1 MTFDQI
7 RSRAIAEWEALEQ
20 TEKPRIFIGA
30 ATCGRSAGALAVL
43 QAVNAELAKHDIDA
57 IVMQVGCLGL
67 CYAEPLVDIIKKGR
81 PRICYSNVTP
91 EIVSQLVEDYI
102 IKDNPRPDLALGTLG
117 DGTIEGIP
125 RLFDLPM
132 LKPQVRIVLR
142 NCGHIDPENI
152 NHYIANGGYSGLTKA
167 LMMRPEEVIEEVKK
181 SGIRGRGGAGFPTG
195 LKWEFCRKSPG
206 TEKYLICNADEG
218 DPGAFMDRSV
228 LEGDPHSVLEGM
240 LIAAYA
246 IGATQGYVYCRAEY
260 PLALERLNTALSLM
274 AEYGLLGQNILGS
287 GFDFDIKIKEG
298 AGAFVCGEETALM
311 ASIEGRRGMP
321 RPRPPFPAQSGL
333 WDKPTNIN
341 NVETLANIAAIIDKG
356 ANWYASYGTEGSKG
370 TKTFALAG
378 KVTRTG
384 LIEVPMGMTL
394 RQVIYDVGGGIVDDK
409 QFKAVQTGGPSGG
422 CLPAELLD
430 LPVDYESL
438 TQAGSIMGSG
448 GMIVAD
454 EDTCIVDLAK
464 FFLSFVQAES
474 CGKCPPCRVGTRQM
488 LDILERITRGQ
499 GQMDDI
505 ELLQRLA
512 ETVRDGS
519 LCALGGTAPN
529 PVLTTI
535 RYFRDEYEAHIKR
548 KHCPAVVCKELVI
561 APCLHT
567 CPAGIDVPRYIRF
580 IAEGK
585 FAEALAVVREKIP
598 FPSICGHVCFHPCET
613 KCRRAQLDEPIAIRA
628 LKRFIAEQGDGL
640 WKLSVKVAP
649 PSGKRVAI
657 VGSGPA
663 GLTVAY
669 YLAKLGHTVT
679 VFEALPQP
687 GGMTRVGIPEYR
699 LPRKVLD
706 REIEQITDFGVEIR
720 TNVTIG
726 SAEELFEQGFNAVFL
741 ALGAH
746 RGVKLGIEGEDSPRV
761 MDCISFL
768 KDVNL
773 GNGVEIG
780 GRVAVIGGGNS
791 AIDASRTALRL
802 GAKEVVILYRRTRVE
817 MPASKEEIQEALHEG
832 VKIQFLTAPIKIK
845 EENNKLSLQCIR
857 MKLGPVDASGRQRP
871 EPIEGSEFSLDFDA
885 VIAAIGQ
892 MPDVP
897 PQRGIEVDRGNRIR
911 VDPDTLATDREGV
924 FAGGD
929 AVTGPASI
937 IDAIA
942 AGRQAAISIDKYLG
956 GSGVIDEVLAPPE
969 EAAALPEVEEEER
982 YRIQMPCLSLTQRV
996 RSFAEVELGFDEQQ
1010 AIEEA
1015 KRCLRCDLELR

>member
-7 RSRAIAEWEALEQ
+7 RNRAIAEWEALARS
-20 TEKPRIFIGA
+20 EKPRFLVGA

-43 QAVNAELAKHDIDA
+43 DAINAELAKHGIDA
-57 IVMQVGCLGL
+57 TVTQVGCLGL
-67 CYAEPLVDIIKKGR
+67 CYAEPLIDIIKQGR
-81 PRICYSNVTP
+81 PRICYSNVAP
-91 EIVSQLVEDYI
+91 EIVPQLVEDYI
-102 IKDNPRPDLALGTLG
+102 VRDNPRPDLALGTIG
-117 DGTIEGIP
+117 DGSVDGIP

-152 NHYIANGGYSGLTKA
+152 NHYIANGGYIGLTKA
-167 LMMRPEEVIEEVKK
+167 LRMSPEEVIAEIKK
-181 SGIRGRGGAGFPTG
+181 SGLRGRGGAGFPTG

-206 TEKYLICNADEG
+206 REKYLICNADEG

-228 LEGDPHSVLEGM
+228 LEGDPHAVLEGM

-246 IGATQGYVYCRAEY
+246 IGATQGYIYCRAEY
-260 PLALERLNTALSLM
+260 PLALERLDIALRRM
-274 AEYGLLGQNILGS
+274 AEYGLLGQNILSS
-287 GFDFDIKIKEG
+287 GFNFDIKVKEG

-333 WDKPTNIN
+333 WGKPTNIN
-341 NVETLANIAAIIDKG
+341 NVETLANISVIMDKG
-356 ANWYASYGTEGSKG
+356 ADWYASYGTEGSKG

-378 KVTRTG
+378 KAKRTG

-394 RQVIYDVGGGIVDDK
+394 RQVIYDIGGGIVDDK
-409 QFKAVQTGGPSGG
+409 RFKAVQTGGPSGG

-430 LPVDYESL
+430 LPIDYEVL
-438 TQAGSIMGSG
+438 TKAGSIMGSG

-464 FFLSFVQAES
+464 FFLSFTQAES
-474 CGKCPPCRVGTRQM
+474 CGKCPPCRVGTKQM
-488 LDILERITRGQ
+488 LDILKGITRGE
-499 GQMDDI
+499 GQPDDI
-505 ELLQRLA
+505 ERLQRLA

-561 APCLHT
+561 APCRHT
-567 CPAGIDVPRYIRF
+567 CPAGIDVPRYVRCIG
-580 IAEGK
+580 EGK
-585 FAEALAVVREKIP
+585 FAEALAVIRERIP
-598 FPSICGHVCFHPCET
+598 LPSICGHVCVHPCEA
-613 KCRRAQLDEPIAIRA
+613 KCRRGQLDEAIAIRA
-628 LKRFIAEQGDGL
+628 LKRFAAEQGGQSWRL
-640 WKLSVKVAP
+640 GIRVAP
-649 PSGKRVAI
+649 PSHKRVAI

-663 GLTVAY
+663 GLTAAY
-669 YLAKLGHTVT
+669 YLVKLGHAVT
-679 VFEALPQP
+679 VFEALPEP
-687 GGMTRVGIPEYR
+687 GGMMRAGIPEYR
-699 LPRKVLD
+699 LPREVID
-706 REIEQITDFGVEIR
+706 REIGEIADFGVEIK
-720 TNVTIG
+720 TNVSIG
-726 SAEELFEQGFNAVFL
+726 SADELFEQGFDAVFL
-741 ALGAH
+741 AIGAH
-746 RGVKLGIEGEDSPRV
+746 RGIKLGIEGEDSPRV
-761 MDCISFL
+761 MDCITFL
-768 KDVNL
+768 KNVNL
-773 GNGVEIG
+773 GNGAEVR
-780 GRVAVIGGGNS
+780 GRVGIIGGGNS
-791 AIDASRTALRL
+791 AIDASRSALRL
-802 GAKEVVILYRRTRVE
+802 GAKEVTIIYRRTRAE
-817 MPASKEEIQEALHEG
+817 MPASEEEIVEALHEG
-832 VKIQFLTAPIKIK
+832 VQIQFLTAPVKIK
-845 EENNKLSLQCIR
+845 EDDVLSLECIR
-857 MKLGPVDASGRQRP
+857 MKLGAVDASGRQRP
-871 EPIEGSEFSLDFDA
+871 EPIEGSEFSLEFDT

-897 PQRGIEVDRGNRIR
+897 PQMGVEVGRGNVIR

-937 IDAIA
+937 IEAIA

-956 GSGVIDEVLAPPE
+956 GNGIIDEVLAPPE
-969 EAAALPEVEEEER
+969 EEMALPEVEEEER
-982 YRIQMPCLSLTQRV
+982 HRIQMPCLSLSERAT
-996 RSFAEVELGFDEQQ
+996 SFAEVELGFDEEM